1 MEIKEEEICSECGH
15 LKESHT
21 IGTGRCKV
29 DFCGCREFVCEKEGE
44 Q

>member
-1 MEIKEEEICSECGH
+1 MANKFDEVCAECGH
-15 LKESHT
+15 LRESHT

-29 DFCGCREFVCEKEGE
+29 NFCGCREFAEVSGDE